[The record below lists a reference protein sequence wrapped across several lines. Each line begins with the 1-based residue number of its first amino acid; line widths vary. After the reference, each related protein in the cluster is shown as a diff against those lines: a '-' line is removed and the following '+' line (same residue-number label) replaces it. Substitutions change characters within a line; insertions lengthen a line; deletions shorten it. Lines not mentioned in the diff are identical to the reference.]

1 MVERLPPRG
10 AASNRRVGFTR
21 TLFLASAL
29 ALGAC
34 GTESSNE
41 ENPSDPLS
49 ATGGRGGGPSGD
61 PPASSGAGGEGARS
75 GSAATGG
82 SGAEASGG
90 VSNPGTGGVSA
101 AGGVPVAPGT
111 RLSIPYRGQVLGAEA
126 LAAQLVAYDP
136 GSLLRCDVA
145 DDPNYQTAI
154 DELGGVTWGYNVGA
168 LEDQSKPRYFAGVE
182 KVPLQVPGAPTAAG
196 GDRTAVEIVTPDI
209 VAVTEAA
216 ALFYSTN
223 HGVMIVGV
231 EGDRPE
237 FRCAAQLPGRVDQ
250 FFFHQGHL
258 VVMTKAQ
265 NNRSSH
271 LLHFSVEG
279 TELRFV
285 ESVNLGD
292 VQVLDSRRFD
302 QKLVFYTSF
311 MPEQPS
317 GAPGVTPSG
326 LPSGPIVP
334 APVPQ
339 APATQNHRTLRVFE
353 LGATLTEELH
363 DTLIDTT
370 ASEAQLFNTGIPRD
384 TAPGTQVSEARS
396 FGHSM
401 WASDH
406 YFVVTEQISKTYVDA
421 WATND
426 YSVCTASHVVE
437 APYTYCWTEYETR
450 PNPDYTEPDNSGGD
464 RACMGTTLS
473 DCLIHVARVSNKTI
487 QVPVGRKCEERVH
500 SKWYCDAYEQR
511 SVDYPVFRHDTST
524 RLYIYEYTED
534 GFVRVDSKVHEVTNS
549 DLGAA
554 DPNSQVEVI
563 TTSAESYELAVPGQ
577 VQTLYFQ
584 SGYLYVISK
593 GVLQVYA
600 MGGSSIVRTATLPVV
615 NETLQASLFAADR
628 LYLSDFGWS
637 GGDHSTL
644 RVVGLANPAFPT
656 LDGATHRLP
665 GGHRTIIAADAGI
678 FTIGSVQTFM
688 GQSINALKLGLFSD
702 PYAAETAYL
711 ILGTDLDGAWLGPE
725 EAQFFNGAS
734 QRLLL
739 PYVGRDE
746 QGMMRQRVGVSRV
759 VPGSIVSEGAVL
771 LPEPAQRVRPLKQ
784 AEESYLTFATN
795 SIEWLTPELDEWKS
809 EPVLE
814 YFEPFALYKRT
825 EVVELVELQRLGTR
839 CRMFFTEADA
849 INQRSDGTYSQE
861 FSCQGY
867 PVAYERRFLFGSA
880 GVEFGD
886 DHSVRELTADEVKET
901 TQQIAAR
908 EYCLLSLELVDNI
921 VLDPN
926 DLPPVDEF
934 TCMSPEEYY
943 DLRSRLQTATP

>member
-1 MVERLPPRG
+1 MVERTPSRG
-10 AASNRRVGFTR
+10 SVSNRRVGVTR
-21 TLFLASAL
+21 ALLISSAL
-29 ALGAC
+29 ALAAC
-34 GTESSNE
+34 ETASSEE
-41 ENPSDPLS
+41 ENPSHPLAAAGASS
-49 ATGGRGGGPSGD
+49 ATGGRDGGPSD
-61 PPASSGAGGEGARS
+61 PPIAGASGEGARS
-75 GSAATGG
+75 GSASTGG
-82 SGAEASGG
+82 SGAETSGG
-90 VSNPGTGGVSA
+90 VSNPGTGGLSG

-111 RLSIPYRGQVLGAEA
+111 NLSIPYRGQVLGAQA
-126 LAAQLVAYDP
+126 LAAQLVVYDP
-136 GSLLRCDVA
+136 GSLLRCGVA
-145 DDPNYQTAI
+145 DDPSYQTAI

-168 LEDQSKPRYFAGVE
+168 LEDQSKPRYLAGVE
-182 KVPLQVPGAPTAAG
+182 KFPLVRSGAPTAGNDGA
-196 GDRTAVEIVTPDI
+196 AVEIVTPDI
-209 VAVTEAA
+209 VAVTDAA

-231 EGDRPE
+231 GGDKPE

-258 VVMTKAQ
+258 VVMTRAQ
-265 NNRSSH
+265 SNRSSH

-285 ESVNLGD
+285 ESVNLGN
-292 VQVLDSRRFD
+292 VQVLDSRRFN
-302 QKLVFYTSF
+302 QKLVFYTTF
-311 MPEQPS
+311 APEQPAV
-317 GAPGVTPSG
+317 APGDPPSG
-326 LPSGPIVP
+326 QAG
-334 APVPQ
+334 APVPAQ
-339 APATQNHRTLRVFE
+339 QPPAVQNHRTLRVFT
-353 LGATLTEELH
+353 LGATLAEELH

-406 YFVVTEQISKTYVDA
+406 YFVVTEQISKSYVDA
-421 WATND
+421 WATNN
-426 YSVCTASHVVE
+426 YSVCTASHVVQT
-437 APYTYCWTEYETR
+437 PYTHCWTEYETR

-464 RACMGTTLS
+464 RACKGTTLS
-473 DCLIHVARVSNKTI
+473 DCLVYVARVSNKTI
-487 QVPVGRKCEERVH
+487 QVPVGRKCEQQVH
-500 SKWYCDAYEQR
+500 SKWHCDAYEQR
-511 SVDYPVFRHDTST
+511 SVEYPVFRHEAST

-549 DLGAA
+549 GLGTA

-584 SGYLYVISK
+584 NGYLYVISK

-615 NETLQASLFAADR
+615 NETLQASLFSADR
-628 LYLSDFGWS
+628 LYLSDFGWR

-656 LDGATHRLP
+656 LDGATHQLP
-665 GGHRTIIAADAGI
+665 GGHRSIIAADAGI

-688 GQSINALKLGLFSD
+688 GEAVNALKLGLFSD
-702 PYAAETAYL
+702 PFAAETAYL
-711 ILGTDLDGAWLGPE
+711 ILGTDLEAAWLAPA

-739 PYVGRDE
+739 PYTGRDE
-746 QGMMRQRVGVSRV
+746 QGMPRQRVGISRV

-784 AEESYLTFATN
+784 ADESYLTFATN
-795 SIEWLTPELDEWKS
+795 SIAWLTPELDEWKA
-809 EPVLE
+809 EPILE
-814 YFEPFALYKRT
+814 YFEPFALYKRA

-839 CRMFFTEADA
+839 CRMFFTEASA
-849 INQRSDGTYSQE
+849 INQRSDGTYSEE
-861 FSCQGY
+861 FSCQGV
-867 PVAYERRFLFGSA
+867 PLAYERRLVFGAA

-901 TQQIAAR
+901 TEQIAAR
-908 EYCLLSLELVDNI
+908 EYCLLELELVDN
-921 VLDPN
+921 VLLDPN
-926 DLPPVDEF
+926 DLPPADEF
-934 TCMSPEEYY
+934 TCMSPAEYY
-943 DLRSRLQTATP
+943 DLRSRLQVAMP